1 MNNAWI
7 KKLAEINKRTGVEP
21 GSPVPVKNILQAF
34 KDAGVSED
42 EQAKIL
48 AGFMATVD
56 VKPADAATPAEP
68 AAAPATTLTM
78 AEILQLIQDPTKH
91 ADLVA
96 KWKKLSPEQQ
106 AELKAQIDALKPA
119 DAKKAAPS
127 AGAAVQAIS
136 KYMNNWATAIKAET
150 DKNKKIQLAKEVV
163 NFLADRK
170 DTPEAQSA
178 VPAAIAILKRSNMG
192 PIQAKLISSLKSG
205 LTMEESMQ
213 LMERILLECDL
224 TWSDL
229 AVQVVIN
236 EHANQI
242 EVYDIMYQIKQSL
255 RLT

>member
-1 MNNAWI
+1 MAEAWE
-7 KKLAEINKRTGVEP
+7 KKLADLNKKTP
-21 GSPVPVKNILQAF
+21 GFKPGLSPVPVQNILTAF
-34 KDAGVSED
+34 RESGMSED
-42 EQAKIL
+42 KIAELL

-56 VKPADAATPAEP
+56 VKPADAETPAP
-68 AAAPATTLTM
+68 VSTTLTM

-170 DTPEAQSA
+170 DTPEAKSA

-213 LMERILLECDL
+213 LMEHILLECDL

-229 AVQVVIN
+229 AMQVVIN